1 MENNKKGG
9 NLINKLLNE
18 APTPFFPPMLPV
30 DYLKELTTNLDTMK
44 LLNEANQKF
53 GEYRGYLI
61 NLINPSLL
69 ISPLIAQEAVLSSKL
84 EGTHATLEDL
94 LKYDADVPS
103 DVNRDE
109 MKEVANYRNA
119 LYYALDK
126 MSTISVNDSKLPLS
140 GKIIKQMHMILL
152 NNVRG
157 ESKNPGQFKRQQNY
171 IVSANGFVFTPVP
184 ANLTDKYISN
194 LEKYIHYDDFDVL
207 LQTAIIHCQFEMI
220 HPFEDGNGRIGRLL
234 IPLFLYYREKLP
246 LPTFYMSSYFNNN
259 RSLYLESL
267 NSVSSTGNW
276 NNWFKYF
283 LNGVIYSSNESTIK
297 AIAINNLYEQM
308 KNQIVDVLNSAH
320 SIQILDFIFEHPVFK
335 AKQLIDNNKLNIPS
349 KTVYTLLN
357 KLVES
362 GILIHDDQIRN
373 RTFFFSKLIQIL

>member
-69 ISPLIAQEAVLSSKL
+69 ISPLIDQEAVLSSKL

-184 ANLTDKYISN
+184 ANLTDKYI
-194 LEKYIHYDDFDVL
+194 Y
-207 LQTAIIHCQFEMI
+207 
-220 HPFEDGNGRIGRLL
+220 
-234 IPLFLYYREKLP
+234 
-246 LPTFYMSSYFNNN
+246 
-259 RSLYLESL
+259 
-267 NSVSSTGNW
+267 
-276 NNWFKYF
+276 
-283 LNGVIYSSNESTIK
+283 
-297 AIAINNLYEQM
+297 
-308 KNQIVDVLNSAH
+308 QI
-320 SIQILDFIFEHPVFK
+320 
-335 AKQLIDNNKLNIPS
+335 
-349 KTVYTLLN
+349 
-357 KLVES
+357 
-362 GILIHDDQIRN
+362 
-373 RTFFFSKLIQIL
+373 